1 MPVVYLQDVTK
12 KIENKFLGIN
22 VIAQRGRQINQEAS
36 PFFQAESKPSVLA
49 IDEFVAGKIG
59 FREVGTVASD
69 TDDLHIFSVDESEE
83 VGEQDDFQTEEVYV
97 DQAITPE
104 LDEAEE
110 GL

>member
-22 VIAQRGRQINQEAS
+22 VMAQRGRQINQETS
-36 PFFQAESKPSVLA
+36 PFFQVETKPSTLA

-59 FREVGTVASD
+59 YRELGSAASD

-83 VGEQDDFQTEEVYV
+83 VAEQDDFQTEEIYV
-97 DQAITPE
+97 DQAISPE
-104 LDEAEE
+104 PDEREE